1 VKIVSLNRLKEIE
14 DELRA
19 KFPSETFKFYDKV
32 ESVSIGDRKT
42 LDILIGY
49 NGKIDKSFIEECEN
63 LKWIGWFATGVN
75 NLPLDY
81 INDKKIILTNGRG
94 IQAKQLS
101 EFIIAFILDDYKKM
115 RTSYKNQVAKKYDRS
130 LTGKRVK
137 GEKLLFLGTGAIAQK
152 TAYLAQAFGM
162 KVIGISKF
170 GKEKEHFDEIFS
182 LDKLDKVIDDADII
196 VNSLPETKETIHLLQ
211 RGDFEKMKDDA
222 LFINIGRGT
231 IVDEQVM
238 VNVLKDKLIRH
249 AYLDVF
255 ENEPLNSDNSLY
267 ELNNVT
273 ITAHITGNDKNINR
287 EATNIFERNLEY
299 FLNNKDVIE
308 NKVDPNK
315 GY

>member
-1 VKIVSLNRLKEIE
+1 MKIVSLNRLKEIE

>member
-1 VKIVSLNRLKEIE
+1 
-14 DELRA
+14 
-19 KFPSETFKFYDKV
+19 
-32 ESVSIGDRKT
+32 
-42 LDILIGY
+42 
-49 NGKIDKSFIEECEN
+49 
-63 LKWIGWFATGVN
+63 
-75 NLPLDY
+75 
-81 INDKKIILTNGRG
+81 
-94 IQAKQLS
+94 
-101 EFIIAFILDDYKKM
+101 M

>member
-1 VKIVSLNRLKEIE
+1 MKIVSLNRLKEIE

-273 ITAHITGNDKNINR
+273 ITAHITGNDKSINR

>member
-273 ITAHITGNDKNINR
+273 ITAHITGNDKSINR

>member
-1 VKIVSLNRLKEIE
+1 MKIVSLNRLKEIE

-130 LTGKRVK
+130 LIGKRVK

>member
-75 NLPLDY
+75 NLPLEY
-81 INDKKIILTNGRG
+81 INDKEIILNNGRG

>member
-1 VKIVSLNRLKEIE
+1 MKIVSLNRLKEIE

-19 KFPSETFKFYDKV
+19 KFPSETFKFYDKA

-49 NGKIDKSFIEECEN
+49 DGKIDKPFIEECEN

-75 NLPLDY
+75 NIPLDY

-170 GKEKEHFDEIFS
+170 GKKKHFDEIFS
-182 LDKLDKVIDDADII
+182 LDKLDKVIEDADII

-255 ENEPLNSDNSLY
+255 EKEPLSSDNPLY

>member
-1 VKIVSLNRLKEIE
+1 MKIVSLNRLKEIE

-75 NLPLDY
+75 NIPLDY

>member
-1 VKIVSLNRLKEIE
+1 MNRLKEIE

>member
-1 VKIVSLNRLKEIE
+1 MKIVSLNRLKEIE

-287 EATNIFERNLEY
+287 EATNIFEKNLEY